1 MNPAPRKWSGASQK
15 AADLVDDLHWGIPA
29 RKATRVRV
37 PHVGGA
43 LAQLGTLEAVEY
55 STNKKGDGQSTYR
68 HEFGEDGGRK
78 PKLAVD
84 PTSRDLHIVGG
95 SYLVERRGIVD

>member
-1 MNPAPRKWSGASQK
+1 MNPAPRWTGPRKV

-29 RKATRVRV
+29 RKETRVRV

-43 LAQLGTLEAVEY
+43 LAELGQLVAVEY
-55 STNKKGDGQSTYR
+55 ATTKKGDGYSTYR

-78 PKLAVD
+78 PRLAVD
-84 PTSRDLHIVGG
+84 PRTRDLHIVGG
-95 SYLVERRGIVD
+95 SYRVERRGIVD